1 MYLLLALLGLGWVA
15 SVSAQSDS
23 GSAAQQIHIHER
35 KAHELLSQKN
45 PELAAK
51 EFAAI
56 LAIDPH
62 NLDAQANL
70 GVLLFFQGK
79 YAEAIPQLKAAVQV
93 KADLWKIRSL
103 LGMAERRTGDD
114 KDGRGDLEAAYPYLE
129 EEKLQIEVG
138 RELIESYASTDD
150 LDKASQVIGVLLKL
164 EPTNAELLYI
174 SYRIHSDMAMAA
186 MLELGVVAPD
196 SAQTHQAMAHEM
208 QRDRDLTGTIANL
221 RKALALDP
229 ALPGIHFELAEA
241 LHASDDP
248 QIRAEAEQQY
258 RLAVEANPSDPKAA
272 ARLGDI
278 EVEKG
283 DPDAAATHYRKA
295 LQLQSGFEEAAI
307 GLANVYSEKGD
318 QAEAISLL
326 KEVEVADPTNALAH
340 FRLSTIYRKLNMPA
354 DVARE
359 VDLYRKYKDEREKLR
374 KIYEDMRLIT
384 PQGETEK

>member
-114 KDGRGDLEAAYPYLE
+114 KDGRGDLEAAYPHLE

-340 FRLSTIYRKLNMPA
+340 FRLSTIYRKLNRPA